1 MVGRVLVLDSSNIQL
16 LLKKERV
23 VFTKRTHL
31 DILRYL
37 HYDTVHALVSKK
49 QNIYISLYLIELQH
63 FFADA
68 AANYYFCIL
77 ILLIDLQI
85 VSTYY
90 RMKRSSRGSEDIS
103 KIYSVTLALVSTE
116 ETITP

>member
-63 FFADA
+63 FFADV
-68 AANYYFCIL
+68 ANYYFYIL

-103 KIYSVTLALVSTE
+103 KIYSVSLALVSTE
-116 ETITP
+116 ETTTP